1 MKPYRAVLAVVIVLA
16 TAVAWLPRATGSR
29 TADVRPLPERFT
41 DAEYW
46 QLSHELSEP
55 NGSFRSDN
63 LLSNEIWFQHVIP
76 DLTALTNP
84 GGAYLGVGPEQNFTY
99 IAALKPKIAFIVD
112 VRRGNLYL
120 HLMYKA
126 LFEQSADRVEFVS
139 RLFSKPRPD
148 DLDETATAAELFDAY
163 SRRTSSTEFYAA
175 NIASIRRHLTSTRR
189 LPLSDDDLAGI
200 EYVYRAFH
208 WYGPAIQY
216 RSTGSRGIRG
226 WRPHATYSDLM
237 TATDADGQPRSY
249 LASEQAFRVVKDLH
263 SRNML
268 VPVVGNFGGPKA
280 LRAVGQYVAG
290 HGLTVSAFYL
300 SNVEQYLRQD
310 GLWREFCGNAASLP
324 LDGTSQFI
332 RSVRNGPYGF
342 GTSLN
347 SELATMMAETKHCSN
362 R

>member
-1 MKPYRAVLAVVIVLA
+1 MKAYRVVLAVAILLA
-16 TAVAWLPRATGSR
+16 TAVAWLPRGTGSR
-29 TADVRPLPERFT
+29 TADVRPLPQRFT
-41 DAEYW
+41 DAEFW

-63 LLSNEIWFQHVIP
+63 LLSNEVWFQHVIP
-76 DLTALTNP
+76 DLTTLTRP

-112 VRRGNLYL
+112 IRRGNLHL

-126 LFEQSADRVEFVS
+126 LFEQSTDRAEFVS
-139 RLFSKPRPD
+139 RLFSRARPD
-148 DLDETATAAELFDAY
+148 GLGETATAAQLFDAY
-163 SRRTSSTEFYAA
+163 SRTTSSTELYAS
-175 NIASIRRHLTSTRR
+175 NLASIRRHLTSTRR
-189 LPLSDDDLAGI
+189 LPLNNDDLAGV
-200 EYVYRAFH
+200 EYVYRSFH

-216 RSTGSRGIRG
+216 RSNAGRG
-226 WRPHATYSDLM
+226 WRAHATYSDLM
-237 TATDADGQPRSY
+237 TATGADGHSRSY
-249 LASEQAFRVVKDLH
+249 LASEEAFRVVKDLH

-280 LRAVGQYVAG
+280 LRAVGQYIAG
-290 HGLTVSAFYL
+290 HGLIVSAFYL

-310 GLWREFCGNAASLP
+310 GLWRDFCGNAASLP

-347 SELATMMAETKHCSN
+347 SELGTAVAETKSC